1 MIIPV
6 KCFTCGTVIG
16 NKYMFYVNE
25 VAKQKM
31 ENDIDNKI
39 QYLDTETPGK
49 IEKSIEGKVLDK
61 IGITKMCCRRH
72 MLTHVDIF

>member
-16 NKYMFYVNE
+16 DKYMYFVNE
-25 VAKQKM
+25 VAKQKK
-31 ENDIDNKI
+31 ENDIDDSI
-39 QYLDTETPGK
+39 QYLDTSKK
-49 IEKSIEGKVLDK
+49 IDKTIEGKVLDK
-61 IGITKMCCRRH
+61 LKLNKLCCRRH